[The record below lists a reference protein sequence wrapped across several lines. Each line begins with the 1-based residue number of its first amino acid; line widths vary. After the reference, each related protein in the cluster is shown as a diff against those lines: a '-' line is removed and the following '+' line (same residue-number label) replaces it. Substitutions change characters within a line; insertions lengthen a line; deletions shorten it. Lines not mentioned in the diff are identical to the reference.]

1 MTAIG
6 SERERVAQ
14 ILQLPD
20 AYERILDML
29 ARSYAQGWLNHEKY
43 VMGSLTITETSNP
56 YLSRRQ
62 EVPNG

>member
-43 VMGSLTITETSNP
+43 MMGSLTITEASNP
-56 YLSRRQ
+56 YLPREVSR
-62 EVPNG
+62 G